1 MKLTFHKLVIVL
13 IAFVL
18 GSSFCWVAAYL
29 FSKETWP
36 EYVTRVE
43 LMVKRRSFSPQG
55 LGQIRDQTRTH
66 MIERANLEALLTSTS
81 VLAAAQTV
89 SDDVDSDDLLEHLN
103 VKTEPQSPIVTVEID
118 SLDEDLSKEILE
130 QLVAKAG
137 EIQVEERQLETA
149 DLVMKLKQK
158 EKNLEGEV
166 QAAHQAMFEY
176 LSERKHV
183 FFRPDS
189 HQRLIAGLTDQYY
202 ADHLAIGRRI
212 SMLEAWLE
220 NHQVMEY
227 LPSGVSEMLDREKL
241 SIVQALSR
249 AELDEAGARVQYGDE
264 SREVAEARTRKKMIQ
279 RQLEQFKQVQEK
291 AVEFEI
297 KLSKKRKQVLER
309 RDGELEDY
317 FWKTSLLHDPEY
329 SRWNL
334 KIGNLTR
341 SYEECQSRRV
351 ELELYQ
357 GLIKPNFEIISPP
370 MQVTGIDRKRISIL
384 LFASAMAGGFVFAVA
399 ALLVTKK

>member
-13 IAFVL
+13 VAFVL
-18 GSSFCWVAAYL
+18 GFSFCWVAAYL

-36 EYVTRVE
+36 EYVTRAE

-55 LGQIRDQTRTH
+55 LGQIRDQTRIH
-66 MIERANLEALLTSTS
+66 VIERANLEALLTSTS
-81 VLAAAQTV
+81 VLEAGQAV

-103 VKTEPQSPIVTVEID
+103 VKTEQQSPIVTVEID
-118 SLDEDLSKEILE
+118 SLDEDLSKKILE
-130 QLVAKAG
+130 RLVARAG
-137 EIQVEERQLETA
+137 EIQIEERQLETA
-149 DLVMKLKQK
+149 DLVLKLKQK

-166 QAAHQAMFEY
+166 KAANQAMFEY
-176 LSERKHV
+176 LRARKHV
-183 FFRPDS
+183 FFRPEA

-202 ADHLAIGRRI
+202 ADHLVIGRRI

-220 NHQVMEY
+220 NRVTMEY
-227 LPSGVSEMLDREKL
+227 LPPGVSDVLDRERLAIIRTL
-241 SIVQALSR
+241 SQ
-249 AELDEAGARVQYGDE
+249 AELDEAGAQVQYGDE
-264 SREVAEARTRKKMIQ
+264 SREVAEVRTRKKVIQ
-279 RQLEQFKQVQEK
+279 RQLTQFKQVQEK

-309 RDGELEDY
+309 RDSEMEDY

-341 SYEECQSRRV
+341 NYEECQRRRV

-357 GLIKPNFEIISPP
+357 ALIKPNFEIISPP

-384 LFASAMAGGFVFAVA
+384 LFASAVVGGFVFAVA
-399 ALLVTKK
+399 ALLITKK